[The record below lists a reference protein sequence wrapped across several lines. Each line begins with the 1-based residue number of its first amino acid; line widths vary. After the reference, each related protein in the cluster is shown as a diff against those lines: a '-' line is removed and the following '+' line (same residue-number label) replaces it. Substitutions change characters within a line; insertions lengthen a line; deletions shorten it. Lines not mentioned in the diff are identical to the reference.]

1 MTNDY
6 GLWTIYCR
14 INSVVKAHS
23 KSKAGFYSS
32 VSISRLALISS
43 EIPVS
48 VDNCVQE
55 TQAANFLANDF
66 TIWRKLLLEVFAW
79 LPGVGKTEFS

>member
-6 GLWTIYCR
+6 GLTTIYCR
-14 INSVVKAHS
+14 IDSVVKAHS
-23 KSKAGFYSS
+23 KSKAGFYSL
-32 VSISRLALISS
+32 VSISRLAIISS

-48 VDNCVQE
+48 VDKCVQE

-66 TIWRKLLLEVFAW
+66 TIRQKLLLGVLAL
-79 LPGVGKTEFS
+79 LPGLGKT